1 MRGRPP
7 WHSQKEWGK
16 PRASPDL
23 NELRGFCVAADLRSL
38 GRALAARHQAF
49 RRRSSSGASGPTGAT
64 VCVSAMTTNRT
75 RGCWPRTL
83 R

>member
-38 GRALAARHQAF
+38 EVLWRRATGGQRPGA
-49 RRRSSSGASGPTGAT
+49 GASGPTGAT